1 MITSVKLV
9 DGTDEFKF
17 QDPSFGND
25 DSIVWTEL
33 TISSPEIRGSVNPRV
48 SGDGSVDRTKWHG
61 ARSVSLSARVAGNP
75 AAKVDA
81 LSRFLHPS
89 RRPYLVMTDTDWN
102 PVSRRMQLRV
112 SDWDLQSLTNT
123 SSWFRDIQ
131 LQWTA
136 PAGVW
141 ESFETLGFNIPVA
154 AGSTGRIYPETFPK
168 VYEVT
173 GSPGLVQFTN
183 PGNGLSE
190 WVARLY
196 GPCNGPR
203 LTDDITGETLAFFES
218 LSLGAGQYVELSSA
232 DLTAYANSDT
242 SLSRLHLMDFAQSQ
256 WWKVKPGANR
266 IRYNPVS
273 GVDAG
278 CAAWFEFRP
287 TWL

>member
-1 MITSVKLV
+1 MITTVKLV
-9 DGTDEFKF
+9 DGADEFKF

-25 DSIVWTEL
+25 DSITWTNL
-33 TISSPEIRGSVNPRV
+33 TISSPDVRESVNARV
-48 SGDGSVDRTKWHG
+48 SGDGINDRTRWHG
-61 ARSVSLSARVAGNP
+61 SRSVSLSARVAGNP

-112 SDWDLQSLTNT
+112 SDWDMQSLTNT

-141 ESFETLGFNIPVA
+141 ESFETLGFNIPVS

-190 WVARLY
+190 WIARLY

-218 LSLGAGQYVELSSA
+218 LSLPAGQYVELSSA
-232 DLTAYANSDT
+232 DLTASANSDL